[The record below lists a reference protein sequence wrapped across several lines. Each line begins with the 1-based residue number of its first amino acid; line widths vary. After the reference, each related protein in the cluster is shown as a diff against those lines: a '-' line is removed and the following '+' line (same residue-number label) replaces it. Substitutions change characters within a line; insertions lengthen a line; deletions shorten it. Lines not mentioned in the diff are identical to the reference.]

1 MRTVVSVKNH
11 DLYSYETSAKL
22 ENGNFQLTNVI
33 IHSSYFSYSN
43 TLPLDTV
50 LPFVIED
57 GNMAAYSKIK
67 LIQIK
72 EDYWINENITEL
84 GHIIYGGYSEF
95 SWKEK

>member
-1 MRTVVSVKNH
+1 MVYCIIFDDVKYRM
-11 DLYSYETSAKL
+11 LGL
-22 ENGNFQLTNVI
+22 WIRV
-33 IHSSYFSYSN
+33 FSYSN

-72 EDYWINENITEL
+72 EDYSINENITEL